1 MEKLIKIGAILY
13 ISIFLLGLFLM
24 GIAILFMT
32 IGLFLTLEFD
42 KAKRGF
48 NFMQRTVLR
57 RR

>member
-1 MEKLIKIGAILY
+1 MEKFIKIGAILY
-13 ISIFLLGLFLM
+13 LPVFLIGLFLM
-24 GIAILFMT
+24 GIAIIFMT

-48 NFMQRTVLR
+48 YFMQRTVLR

>member
-13 ISIFLLGLFLM
+13 IPIFLLGLFLM

-32 IGLFLTLEFD
+32 IGLFLTLEYD

>member
-1 MEKLIKIGAILY
+1 MEKLVKAGSILY
-13 ISIFLLGLFLM
+13 LPVFLLGLFLI
-24 GIAILFMT
+24 GIAIFFMT

-48 NFMQRTVLR
+48 YFMQRTVLR

>member
-1 MEKLIKIGAILY
+1 MEKLVKIGAILY
-13 ISIFLLGLFLM
+13 LPVFLIGLFLI

-48 NFMQRTVLR
+48 YFMQRTVLR

>member
-1 MEKLIKIGAILY
+1 MEKFIKI
-13 ISIFLLGLFLM
+13 GLFLM
-24 GIAILFMT
+24 GIAIIFMT

-48 NFMQRTVLR
+48 YFMQRTVLR